1 MPQLEGYG
9 GGGEPQLPQKQ
20 QRTGVEYVH
29 PQIAP
34 QRQFQPLGN
43 GQMTQIAHGHG
54 GQHLPVPHQHLPQR
68 RLVLRPEN
76 AGQHGAEGRPV
87 QIRGHIQRIQPLHRQ
102 IDHLR
107 AAVHQRLRQLLRLL
121 EGAGQQRLRRLLR
134 GIRQRLRLGDPALWH
149 GAENL
154 LQRRQSLPPQGI
166 DRPGGEHQPILQCHP
181 HLPAAEGGAA
191 GLFQTGLQLLRRQR
205 PVSGGL
211 RHGACHLRPLI
222 PGPHRQA
229 HRLSGP
235 ADAVHVHRHRPA
247 ILLFVQCPGLG
258 KQLLGLWEVLRPGA
272 EHLRPLPTQIVS
284 VGEATAAE
292 GQLQLPLLLTS
303 GAALFIQQPP
313 VNGGDDRHV
322 LRPLHAPFQLQARHP
337 HVLQLL

>member
-1 MPQLEGYG
+1 
-9 GGGEPQLPQKQ
+9 
-20 QRTGVEYVH
+20 
-29 PQIAP
+29 
-34 QRQFQPLGN
+34 
-43 GQMTQIAHGHG
+43 MTQIAHGHG
-54 GQHLPVPHQHLPQR
+54 GQYLPVPHQHLPQR

-107 AAVHQRLRQLLRLL
+107 AAVRQRLRQLLRLL
-121 EGAGQQRLRRLLR
+121 EGAGQQRLHRLHR
-134 GIRQRLRLGDPALWH
+134 GVGQRLRLGRVPLRH

-154 LQRRQSLPPQGI
+154 LQRRQSLPPQGV
-166 DRPGGEHQPILQCHP
+166 DRPGGEHQPLLQRHP

-229 HRLSGP
+229 HRLTGP

-258 KQLLGLWEVLRPGA
+258 KQLLGLRDIFRPGA
-272 EHLRPLPTQIVS
+272 EHLRPLPAQIVS
-284 VGEATAAE
+284 VGEAAAAE
-292 GQLQLPLLLTS
+292 GHLQLPLLLTS
-303 GAALFIQQPP
+303 GAALFVQQPP